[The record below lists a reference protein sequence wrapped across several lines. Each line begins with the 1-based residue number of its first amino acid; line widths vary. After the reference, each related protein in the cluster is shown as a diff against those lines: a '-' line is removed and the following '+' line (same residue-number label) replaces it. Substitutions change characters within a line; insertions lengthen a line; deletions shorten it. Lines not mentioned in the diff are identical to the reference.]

1 MFTGIDKK
9 TGERTL
15 CRAKDPEKC
24 PYHSDGSHKE
34 MSQREVD
41 AFNEG
46 VAAERARAT
55 GLHNSLSKT
64 AVDADASRDP
74 AMRSA
79 ERIRSEM
86 AERLLAMARKTSAE
100 NVTGDVFDRDW
111 MDSHRYAVTADMYDE
126 DYVKADGENS
136 KPEWLAHRL
145 SSDNYKSFSKT
156 HEDEIREADGLDDVA
171 DQYHEWLVDRYFT
184 LAANRAA
191 KAALDE
197 GLDHPQPKNTVSAI
211 MESRE
216 KAVKDMPAMAERALT
231 AQKTRDD
238 NAKSLNDWTMT
249 PESKEIIYK
258 TMDDWNEDAGSTT
271 GLFMEKI
278 ERITLGE
285 QDGDGVENPTLAYDV
300 TMDGEMNPSHAEA
313 AGGDVASQLMLN
325 GVPESIAK
333 YAHSNGL
340 SGFAP
345 SWSAKPRITST
356 VHDGHTVL
364 HIKFTTDYYDD
375 DNLD

>member
-1 MFTGIDKK
+1 MLTGIDKK

-34 MSQREVD
+34 MSQREIN

-64 AVDADASRDP
+64 AGKADASRDP
-74 AMRSA
+74 TMRSVD
-79 ERIRSEM
+79 RIRSEM
-86 AERLLAMARKTSAE
+86 TDRLLDMARETSAE

-111 MDSHRYAVTADMYDE
+111 MDSHRYSVTADMYDE

-136 KPEWLAHRL
+136 KPEWFAHRL

-197 GLDHPQPKNTVSAI
+197 GINHPYPKNTVSAI

-216 KAVKDMPAMAERALT
+216 KAVKDMPAMAERAL
-231 AQKTRDD
+231 AVQKTRDD
-238 NAKSLNDWTMT
+238 NARSLNDWTMT
-249 PESKEIIYK
+249 PESREIIDK
-258 TMDDWNEDAGSTT
+258 TMDDWNEDAETTT

-278 ERITLGE
+278 ERITVAE
-285 QDGDGVENPTLAYDV
+285 QDGDGVENPTLAYNV
-300 TMDGEMNPSHAEA
+300 TIDGEMDPSLTEA
-313 AGGDVASQLMLN
+313 AGRDVASQLMLN

-333 YAHSNGL
+333 HAHSNGL
-340 SGFAP
+340 RGLAP
-345 SWSAKPRITST
+345 SWAAKPKVTST
-356 VHDGHTVL
+356 VRDGHTVL
-364 HIKFTTDYYDD
+364 HVELLTDYYDD
-375 DNLD
+375 DDLD

>member
-1 MFTGIDKK
+1 MLTGIDKK

-34 MSQREVD
+34 MSQREIN

-64 AVDADASRDP
+64 AVDANASRDP
-74 AMRSA
+74 AMRSVD
-79 ERIRSEM
+79 RIRSEM
-86 AERLLAMARKTSAE
+86 ADRLLDMARKTSAE

-156 HEDEIREADGLDDVA
+156 HEDEIRKADGLDDVA
-171 DQYHEWLVDRYFT
+171 DQYHEWFVDRYFT

-197 GLDHPQPKNTVSAI
+197 GLDHPHPKNTVSSI

-216 KAVKDMPAMAERALT
+216 KAVKDMPAMAERALA

-238 NAKSLNDWTMT
+238 NARALNDWTMT
-249 PESKEIIYK
+249 SESKEIIGK
-258 TMDDWNEDAGSTT
+258 TMDDWNDDAGSTT

-278 ERITLGE
+278 ERITVAE
-285 QDGDGVENPTLAYDV
+285 QDGDGVENPTLAYNV
-300 TMDGEMNPSHAEA
+300 TMDGEMDPSLTEA
-313 AGGDVASQLMLN
+313 AGRDVASQLMLN

-333 YAHSNGL
+333 HAHSNGL
-340 SGFAP
+340 KGLAP
-345 SWSAKPRITST
+345 SWAAKPRITST
-356 VHDGHTVL
+356 VRDGHTVL
-364 HIKFTTDYYDD
+364 HVGFPTDYYDD
-375 DNLD
+375 DDLD

>member
-1 MFTGIDKK
+1 MLTGIDKK

-15 CRAKDPEKC
+15 CRAKDPGKC

-74 AMRSA
+74 AMRSVD
-79 ERIRSEM
+79 RIRSEM
-86 AERLLAMARKTSAE
+86 ADKLLDMARETSAE

-145 SSDNYKSFSKT
+145 SSDNYKSFSKN
-156 HEDEIREADGLDDVA
+156 HEDEIRKADGLDDVA

-184 LAANRAA
+184 LAANRAM
-191 KAALDE
+191 KTALDE
-197 GLDHPQPKNTVSAI
+197 GLNHPWPKNTVSAI

-216 KAVKDMPAMAERALT
+216 KAVKDMPSMAERALA

-238 NAKSLNDWTMT
+238 NALALNDWTMT
-249 PESKEIIYK
+249 SESKEIIGK
-258 TMDDWNEDAGSTT
+258 TMDDWNNDVDPDGPFNT
-271 GLFMEKI
+271 KI
-278 ERITLGE
+278 ERITVAE
-285 QDGDGVENPTLAYDV
+285 QDGDGVGKPTLTYNV
-300 TMDGEMNPSHAEA
+300 TMDGKMDQAIVET
-313 AGGDVASQLMLN
+313 AGKSVASYLMLN
-325 GVPESIAK
+325 GLPESIAK
-333 YAHSNGL
+333 HAEASGL
-340 SGFAP
+340 RGFVP
-345 SWSAKPRITST
+345 SWAAKPKITST
-356 VHDGHTVL
+356 VRDERTVL
-364 HIKFTTDYYDD
+364 HVELPTDYYDYGV
-375 DNLD
+375 N